1 MRKNKR
7 KLIVGFAFVLGSMSQ
22 ALAQSTTGFKQRVI
36 NEEGQPISDVTV
48 ELLSYRDSSFV
59 MARLTDSAGVV
70 LFDNIKAGTYFSRMS
85 RVGFIK
91 HSGKAFIL
99 TEHEKVEL
107 PEVQLHQANKAL
119 AAVTV
124 IASKPFIEIK
134 PGKTVVNMEAGFSSA
149 GTTAMEALEKLPGI
163 TIDKEG
169 NVLLK
174 GRSGVTILVDGK
186 QTFLDGAQL
195 STLLGGMSASQISQ
209 VEIMDA
215 PPASFDAA
223 GNAGVINIKTKKSN
237 QKGFNSSLTT
247 SFSQGRYAKYNNNVQ
262 LNYRSG
268 SLNTFFNYSLNNNRN
283 FTRIEATRRY
293 YKEDDITLI
302 PSLEQPSFLDGRGA
316 VHNLR
321 TGLDYNLNTRS
332 TIGLVFTGL
341 VLNRKSS
348 GNNEARWLA
357 PGGRMDSIIQTNSNN
372 NNHWESAGASLSFN
386 HNASA
391 SRTFSSAIDLV
402 GYKIRAFQHFNNSGV
417 YPAVYQETTR
427 ASLPSTIKII
437 SGRGD
442 YADDWKGLKWETG
455 IKTAHI
461 TTDNLAA
468 YEWLDGNNWYP
479 DEGKSN
485 HFLYTEDIHA
495 LYLSGKRDL
504 AALHIMAGLRFER
517 TAYVAN
523 QLGNAMVKDSSFSRS
538 YNSLFP
544 NLSLSFDADSANS
557 FSLSAGR
564 RIDRPAFQKLNPFV
578 FIINKYTYQQGNPY
592 FRPQYTWNVNLS
604 HSYKN
609 LLITSV
615 SYSTTT
621 DYFSQVFPV
630 DSNGLVI
637 YTEGNL
643 TRLQNL
649 GLSVSLQLPVSS
661 WWSINVQGVVN
672 RRNMQGVIGKNY
684 DARFTQWSLN
694 MSQQFRFKNGWGGE
708 LSGFFTSKSKNDIQ
722 EVVDPA
728 GQLSLGVSRS
738 VLKNKGNLK
747 LAARD
752 LFYTQWMKGF
762 TSFYRATET
771 FKLTRDTRVMTLS
784 FSYRFGKTFKSAKPT
799 ERAAVEE
806 IQRVGNG

>member
-1 MRKNKR
+1 MG
-7 KLIVGFAFVLGSMSQ
+7 LILFLRGLLPLMAQQVPVIRQKVLDE
-22 ALAQSTTGFKQRVI
+22 
-36 NEEGQPISDVTV
+36 NGQGLPDVTI
-48 ELLSYRDSSFV
+48 ELLKASDSSFV
-59 MARLTDSAGVV
+59 MARLTDSSGIAWFSNLKPGS
-70 LFDNIKAGTYFSRMS
+70 YFTRAS
-85 RVGFIK
+85 RVGFAGRLGGLFEFPG
-91 HSGKAFIL
+91 SDYL
-99 TEHEKVEL
+99 QL
-107 PEVQLHQANKAL
+107 PDVQLQTGNKSL
-119 AAVTV
+119 AGVTV
-124 IASKPFIEIK
+124 TAHKPFIEIK

-163 TIDKEG
+163 TMDKEG

-186 QTFLDGAQL
+186 QTYLDGAQL

-223 GNAGVINIKTKKSN
+223 GNAGVINIKTKKTN

-247 SFSQGRYAKYNNNVQ
+247 AYSQGRYAKYNNNLQ

-268 SLNTFFNYSLNNNRN
+268 AFNTFLNYSLNSNRN

-293 YKEDDITLI
+293 YRQDDITLASI
-302 PSLEQPSFLDGRGA
+302 LEQPSFLDGRGS

-321 TGLDYNLNTRS
+321 TGLDYNLNARS

-341 VLNRKSS
+341 VLNRKSG

-357 PGGRMDSIIQTNSNN
+357 PGGGTDSIIQTISNN
-372 NNHWESAGASLSFN
+372 NNHWESGGASLSFN
-386 HNASA
+386 HYASA

-402 GYKIRAFQHFNNSGV
+402 GYTIKASQHFINGGL
-417 YPAVYQETTR
+417 YPAVYQEATR
-427 ASLPSTIKII
+427 ASLPSTIKIL
-437 SGRGD
+437 SGRAD
-442 YADDWKGLKWETG
+442 YADAWKGLKWETG

-468 YEWLDGNNWYP
+468 YEWLDGNSWYP

-495 LYLSGKRDL
+495 LYLSGKKDL
-504 AALHIMAGLRFER
+504 AALHIQGGLRFER
-517 TAYVAN
+517 TAYIAN
-523 QLGNAMVKDSSFSRS
+523 QLGNSIVKDSSFSRS

-544 NLSLSFDADSANS
+544 NFSFAIDADSANS

-592 FRPQYTWNVNLS
+592 FRPQYTWNINLS

-609 LLITSV
+609 LLVTSL

-661 WWSINVQGVVN
+661 WWSMTMQGVVN
-672 RRNMQGVIGKNY
+672 RRNMEGFIEKNY
-684 DARFTQWSLN
+684 NARFTQWSLN
-694 MSQQFRFKNGWGGE
+694 MNQQFRFKKGWGGE
-708 LSGFFTSKSKNDIQ
+708 LSGFYTSKSKNDIQ

-728 GQLSLGVSRS
+728 GQLSLGVSKS
-738 VLKNKGNLK
+738 VMKNKGNLK

-762 TSFYRATET
+762 TSFYSATET
-771 FKLTRDTRVMTLS
+771 FKLTRDTRVVTLS
-784 FSYRFGKTFKSAKPT
+784 FTYRFGKTFKAAKPA
-799 ERAAVEE
+799 ERAAGEE

>member
-1 MRKNKR
+1 MIRKER
-7 KLIVGFAFVLGSMSQ
+7 IFIVGLALFFGSLSQ
-22 ALAQSTTGFKQRVI
+22 VLAQGTGSIRQRVLD
-36 NEEGQPISDVTV
+36 EKGQGIPDVTI
-48 ELLSYRDSSFV
+48 ELLRAKDSSFV
-59 MARLTDSAGVV
+59 MAKVTDSAGGA
-70 LFDNIKAGTYFSRMS
+70 LFSNLQSGSYFSRMS
-85 RVGFIK
+85 RVGFVK
-91 HSGKAFIL
+91 YSGKIFVVP
-99 TEHEKVEL
+99 EHAQLEL
-107 PEVQLHQANKAL
+107 PHIQLQAGNNEL
-119 AAVTV
+119 SGVTV
-124 IASKPFIEIK
+124 VARKPFIEIK

-163 TIDKEG
+163 TMDKEG

-186 QTFLDGAQL
+186 QTYLDGSQL

-223 GNAGVINIKTKKSN
+223 GNAGVINIKTKKTN
-237 QKGFNSSLTT
+237 QKGFNSSLT
-247 SFSQGRYAKYNNNVQ
+247 SSYSQGRYAKYNNNVQ

-268 SLNTFFNYSLNNNRN
+268 PLNTFFNYSLNNNRN

-293 YKEDDITLI
+293 YKEDDITLVS
-302 PSLEQPSFLDGRGA
+302 SLDQPSFLDGRGS

-321 TGLDYNLNTRS
+321 TGLDYNLNDRS

-341 VLNRKSS
+341 VLNRKSG

-357 PGGRMDSIIQTNSNN
+357 PGGRIDSIIQTISSN
-372 NNHWESAGASLSFN
+372 NNHWESGGASLSFN

-391 SRTFSSAIDLV
+391 LRSFSSAIDLV
-402 GYKIRAFQHFNNSGV
+402 GYKIRASQNFNNDGV
-417 YPAVYQETTR
+417 YPTVYQEATR
-427 ASLPSTIKII
+427 ASLPSTIKIV
-437 SGRGD
+437 SGRAD
-442 YADDWKGLKWETG
+442 YTDAWKGFNWETG

-468 YEWLDGNNWYP
+468 YEWLNGNNWYP

-495 LYLSGKRDL
+495 LYLSGKKDL
-504 AALHIMAGLRFER
+504 AALHVMGGLRFER

-523 QLGNAMVKDSSFSRS
+523 QLGNSIVKDSSFSRS

-544 NLSLSFDADSANS
+544 NFSISIDADSANG

-564 RIDRPAFQKLNPFV
+564 RIDRPAFQKLNPFI

-592 FRPQYTWNVNLS
+592 FRPQYTWNISLS

-609 LLITSV
+609 LFVTSI
-615 SYSTTT
+615 SYSSTR

-643 TRLQNL
+643 SRLQNI
-649 GLSVSLQLPVSS
+649 GLSVSLQLPVTP
-661 WWSINVQGVVN
+661 WWSINTQGVVN
-672 RRNMQGVIGKNY
+672 RRKMQGVIDKNY

-694 MSQQFRFKNGWGGE
+694 MNQQFRFKKVWGAE
-708 LSGFFTSKSKNDIQ
+708 ISGFYTSKSKNDIQ

-728 GQLSLGVSRS
+728 GQLSLGASRS
-738 VLKNKGNLK
+738 VFNNKGNIK

-752 LFYTQWMKGF
+752 IFYTQWMKGF

-771 FKLTRDTRVMTLS
+771 FKLTRDTRVVTLS
-784 FSYRFGKTFKSAKPT
+784 FTYRFGKTFKTLKPA
-799 ERAAVEE
+799 ERAAGEE